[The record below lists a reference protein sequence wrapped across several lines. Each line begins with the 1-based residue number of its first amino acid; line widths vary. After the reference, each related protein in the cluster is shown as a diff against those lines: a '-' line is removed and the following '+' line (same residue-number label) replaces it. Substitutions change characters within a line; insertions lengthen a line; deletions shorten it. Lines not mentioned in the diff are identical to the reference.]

1 MANSSIGETGNDS
14 KSLFYQVRI
23 TSELLF
29 AKKEQSTPNVRVI
42 DLKGAVRGAANIS
55 FALFGNIE
63 NAATIAKLNN
73 TKATANL
80 SGEIKVVQ

>member
-1 MANSSIGETGNDS
+1 MANSSIGETGDDS

-23 TSELLF
+23 TSEIIF
-29 AKKEQSTPNVRVI
+29 SKNEQSTPNVRTI
-42 DLKGAVRGAANIS
+42 DLKGTMRGSANIS

-73 TKATANL
+73 TKSTANL
-80 SGEIKVVQ
+80 SGEIKVIQ